1 MATRETN
8 ITILGSSRPNDR
20 PLILPYKI
28 DGTRPLTPT
37 DSWNTQ
43 RVTLTVPILAFVG
56 GEEGTPF
63 YVEAKLHLTP
73 IQLDI
78 LIGQLT
84 GIRTWMGEPPR
95 DYRADADFLVEQG
108 IFERGSN
115 GRYIWDRNS
124 LSYTAEGAVDA
135 YEDEEMPVADLHEQV
150 DDDDLPDDDGIDS
163 GDIEGSN

>member
-43 RVTLTVPILAFVG
+43 RVTLTVPTLAFVD

-63 YVEAKLHLTP
+63 YMEAKLHLTP

-108 IFERGSN
+108 VLDQGAN
-115 GRYIWDRNS
+115 GQYMWADGRNNQR
-124 LSYTAEGAVDA
+124 YTAEQAVGA
-135 YEDEEMPVADLHEQV
+135 YEDEDGTVADLHEQR
-150 DDDDLPDDDGIDS
+150 DDLPDDDTL
-163 GDIEGSN
+163 EEKN